1 MEAID
6 GLSSDQRDNSAIIL
20 QVLDYRRLWD
30 KAQSDYKDHPIKA
43 VTWNNIMKSVELPCL
58 CQIIHAFS

>member
-20 QVLDYRRLWD
+20 QVLVYRRLWD
-30 KAQSDYKDHPIKA
+30 KAQSDYKDQDLKA
-43 VTWNNIMKSVELPCL
+43 GHGTISWSL
-58 CQIIHAFS
+58 